1 MVDLSW
7 TDSEDVLL
15 VDDNVSAEFW
25 GLMLVLWIPFAVSG
39 SGKKAMPSFTCLFSP
54 CRPLA
59 VAEVESEAALTWK
72 PLSIGSLRVIYACMH
87 TLTQLD

>member
-15 VDDNVSAEFW
+15 VDDTVSAEFW
-25 GLMLVLWIPFAVSG
+25 RLILVIGIPFAVSR
-39 SGKKAMPSFTCLFSP
+39 SGKKATPSFTCLFSP

-59 VAEVESEAALTWK
+59 VAEGESEAVLTWK
-72 PLSIGSLRVIYACMH
+72 PLSIGSLRVIYACTH
-87 TLTQLD
+87 TLTPLD